1 MKRLF
6 LWFFLGCGL
15 AGWLF
20 GQVESASKALTLDQC
35 ISVALNQNPLLQ
47 SSQQFYQASLARI
60 QQAKALAQPS
70 LDLDSDLQ
78 PSLLNFKGSGESYFG
93 LSQDLDFPGKRSLRG
108 KIATRESSELLMDTE
123 VLKLDLVFQVKESFY
138 GLLLAQEILKYA
150 EQDLELARDFL
161 QKAEIK
167 FEAGDVARV
176 EVLRARVEAAKAENS
191 VKAAANDVR
200 LAKARLNFL
209 LARKKYEPLEIAG
222 EFRRRSP
229 EFTLDELK
237 EKALAL
243 RPEIKRVGFALDKES
258 LRKTLGYLSYLPDF
272 SLGLARHRLAGEP
285 TTWDF
290 ALSARLPVFF
300 WQPLKGE
307 IAEAKANLEAFR
319 KEREHIVNAIALEVE
334 ESYSLALMAGRQ
346 IELFEKEI
354 LAQAEEAYNMFLFS
368 FQEGEIGGI
377 ELIDARRTL
386 IEARKSYA
394 DALNNFNVALAAL
407 AKSVGQDLE
416 VSHND

>member
-6 LWFFLGCGL
+6 LGIFLGFIL
-15 AGWLF
+15 TVRVI
-20 GQVESASKALTLDQC
+20 GQTQSTADALTLDQC
-35 ISVALNQNPLLQ
+35 ISIAVNQNPLLQ
-47 SSQQFYQASLARI
+47 SSQQLYQASLARI

-78 PSLLNFKGSGESYFG
+78 PRLFDFRGSGESYFG
-93 LSQDLDFPGKRSLRG
+93 LSQDLDFPGKRGLRG
-108 KIATRESSELLMDTE
+108 KIASRESSEVLMDTE
-123 VLKLDLVFQVKESFY
+123 LLKLDLVFQVKESFY
-138 GLLLAQEILKYA
+138 GLLLAQELLKYA
-150 EQDLELARDFL
+150 EQDMELARDFL

-191 VKAAANDVR
+191 VRAAANNVR

-209 LARKKYEPLEIAG
+209 LARRKYDPLEIAG
-222 EFRRRSP
+222 EFKRRSP
-229 EFTLDELK
+229 EFRLDELK
-237 EKALAL
+237 ERALAL
-243 RPEIKRVGFALDKES
+243 RPEIKRVGFSLDKES
-258 LRKTLGYLSYLPDF
+258 LRKTLGYLGYLPDF

-285 TTWDF
+285 TTWNVT
-290 ALSARLPVFF
+290 LSVRLPVFF

-307 IAEAKANLEAFR
+307 IAEAEANLQAFR
-319 KEREHIVNAIALEVE
+319 KEREHILNAIALEVE

-346 IELFEKEI
+346 IDLFEREI
-354 LAQAEEAYNMFLFS
+354 LAQAEETYKMFLFS

-377 ELIDARRTL
+377 ELIEARRTL

-416 VSHND
+416 EAYDD

>member
-1 MKRLF
+1 MKRLSS
-6 LWFFLGCGL
+6 WIFLGCGL
-15 AGWLF
+15 TGWLL
-20 GQVESASKALTLDQC
+20 GQAESAPQALTLDQC

-47 SSQQFYQASLARI
+47 SSRQLYQASLARV

-70 LDLDSDLQ
+70 LDYDSDLQ
-78 PSLLNFKGSGESYFG
+78 PGLFDFKGSGESYFG

-108 KIATRESSELLMDTE
+108 KIATQESSELLMDTE
-123 VLKLDLVFQVKESFY
+123 LLRLDLVFQVREAFS

-150 EQDLELARDFL
+150 EQDLDLARDYL
-161 QKAEIK
+161 NKADIK
-167 FEAGDVARV
+167 HQAGDVARV
-176 EVLRARVEAAKAENS
+176 EVLRARVEVAKAENS
-191 VKAAANDVR
+191 VRAATNGVR

-222 EFRRRSP
+222 EFRRQSP
-229 EFTLDELK
+229 DFTLEELK
-237 EKALAL
+237 EKALAV
-243 RPEIKRVGFALDKES
+243 RPEIKRIGFSLDKES
-258 LRKTLGYLSYLPDF
+258 LRKTLGYLSFLPDF
-272 SLGLARHRLAGEP
+272 SLGISRHRLSGTP

-290 ALSARLPVFF
+290 TLSARLPVFF

-307 IAEAKANLEAFR
+307 IAEAEANLNAFR
-319 KEREHIVNAIALEVE
+319 KEREHIVNAITLEVE

-346 IELFEKEI
+346 IDLFEKEI
-354 LAQAEEAYNMFLFS
+354 LAQAEEVYNMFLFS

-377 ELIDARRTL
+377 ELIEARRTL

-394 DALNNFNVALAAL
+394 EALNNFNVALAAL

-416 VSHND
+416 ESHEN

>member
-1 MKRLF
+1 MKRF
-6 LWFFLGCGL
+6 SLWFFLYCSL
-15 AGWLF
+15 AGWLL
-20 GQVESASKALTLDQC
+20 GQTQSAHEALTLEQC
-35 ISVALNQNPLLQ
+35 ISVALDQNPLLQ

-60 QQAKALAQPS
+60 QQARALAQPS
-70 LDLDSDLQ
+70 LDFDSDLQ

-209 LARKKYEPLEIAG
+209 LARKKYEPLEISG
-222 EFRRRSP
+222 EFKRRSP
-229 EFTLDELK
+229 EFRLDELQ
-237 EKALAL
+237 EKALTV
-243 RPEIKRVGFALDKES
+243 RPEIKRIGFALDKES

-416 VSHND
+416 ESPND